1 MTLAQAIERRNKLQ
15 TAFDALLMG
24 DRVVDIKFEDHSV
37 SYHQGSIKV
46 LQSELTKAKAL
57 VGKLTGSAR
66 HRPHLIKHKSG
77 Y

>member
-1 MTLAQAIERRNKLQ
+1 MTLAEAIERRNKLQ

-37 SYHQGSIKV
+37 SYHQGSAKI
-46 LQSELTKAKAL
+46 LQAELLKAIAL
-57 VGKLTGSAR
+57 VNKLTGSIR
-66 HRPHLIKHKSG
+66 KRPHLIKHKSG